1 MGILKKIILLC
12 CFLCGMVFAGGAR
25 AYDCVIYEP
34 GRAKIDKSLIYL
46 FFGEDKYTP
55 VSNECDASNGKGFDD
70 VKTYLKGIW
79 DKGNVAGFYVLGSAS
94 RTGQAAYNSELA
106 GKRAEYVT
114 TNMLPANSVYYWSL
128 GESHATVL
136 GQTDD
141 TTRYNDRYAVIIV
154 VWKQHTCT
162 AETVGLL
169 EKIRQMGKDVSEC
182 TDVMNYCKNGTQ
194 SKDVLFE
201 DKLNKLHEC
210 ASKLNIDVDFDSWY
224 RVDTAY
230 NNLSALLAGLSVWK
244 NADGGF
250 NTSRLLSDSIAAVVL
265 GTTSG
270 VITSKLVKKSQIK
283 KGFESLQ
290 CTIGGQHIADWG
302 DSFMV
307 GMTNR

>member
-12 CFLCGMVFAGGAR
+12 CFLCGMVFAGGAM
-25 AYDCVIYEP
+25 AYDCVSYTQGP
-34 GRAKIDKSLIYL
+34 ARIDKSRIYL
-46 FFGEDKYTP
+46 YFGENEDTAP
-55 VSNECDASNGKGFDD
+55 VSGECDASFND

-79 DKGNVAGFYVLGSAS
+79 DQGNVAGFYVLGSAS
-94 RTGQAAYNSELA
+94 RTGRAAYNSELA
-106 GKRAEYVT
+106 QKRANYVYA
-114 TNMLPANSVYYWSL
+114 NILPADSYATTWSM
-128 GESHATVL
+128 GESEATVL
-136 GQTDD
+136 GQTDG

-154 VWKQHTCT
+154 IWKQHTCT

-201 DKLNKLHEC
+201 DKLNKLHKC

>member
-1 MGILKKIILLC
+1 MKKIILLC
-12 CFLCGMVFAGGAR
+12 CFLCGMVFAGGAM
-25 AYDCVIYEP
+25 AYDCVSYTR
-34 GRAKIDKSLIYL
+34 GLARIDKSVIYL
-46 FFGEDKYTP
+46 YFGENKDTAT
-55 VSNECDASNGKGFDD
+55 VSDECDASKGKGFDD

-79 DKGNVAGFYVLGSAS
+79 DQGNVTGFYVLGSAS

-106 GKRAEYVT
+106 KKRANYVYTNILPADSYVT
-114 TNMLPANSVYYWSL
+114 TRSM
-128 GESHATVL
+128 GESEATVL
-136 GQTDD
+136 GQTDG

-154 VWKQHTCT
+154 IWKQHTCT
-162 AETVGLL
+162 AETVDLL

-182 TDVMNYCKNGTQ
+182 RDVMNYCKDGTQ